1 VKGKAGLRASRGD
14 PIPEI
19 SRFFGIVITMHYN
32 DHAPPHFHVRY
43 AGQKALM
50 AIETLTLLQGHL
62 SPHVLGLVV
71 EWAAQHRAELLGNW
85 DLAVRQQPLKPIP
98 PLE

>member
-1 VKGKAGLRASRGD
+1 M
-14 PIPEI
+14 PEI
-19 SRFFGIVITMHYN
+19 SHFFGIVMTMYYF

-43 AGQKALM
+43 GGQKALM

-62 SPHVLGLVV
+62 SPHVLGLVA
-71 EWAAQHRAELLGNW
+71 EWAAQHRAALLANW
-85 DLAVRQQPLKPIP
+85 DLAVPQQPLNRIQ